1 MECEVLTVA
10 NSIVDNTIR
19 MIKLLMEHKVVIT
32 IENPR
37 SSTLWHF
44 PNLQELVQ
52 AVLVWIME
60 GWICNTWG
68 LQKSIS

>member
-1 MECEVLTVA
+1 MECEVVSVA
-10 NSIVDNTIR
+10 NSIVDNTVG
-19 MIKLLMEHKVVIT
+19 MVKLLMDHQVVIT

-52 AVLVWIME
+52 AVLVLNMF
-60 GWICNTWG
+60 
-68 LQKSIS
+68 KSRGVESATL